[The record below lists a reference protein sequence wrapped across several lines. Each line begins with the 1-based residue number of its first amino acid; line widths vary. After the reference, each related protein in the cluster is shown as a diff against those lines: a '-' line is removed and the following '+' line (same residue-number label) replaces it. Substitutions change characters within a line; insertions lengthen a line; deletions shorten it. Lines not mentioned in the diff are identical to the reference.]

1 MLIEEM
7 NSHDLRIAMLPYTSA
22 LKLVNMYIETIND
35 ELFAH
40 KRSNPI
46 EHVKSRLKRP
56 SSIARK
62 LRKKGLEPTIENAL
76 KHIDDLAGVRIV
88 CLFRDDIYKI
98 AQVIENF
105 DDIRITRIKDYITN
119 PKENGYRSYHMH
131 IEVPVRMLNEEE
143 WVKVEIQLRTAA
155 MDFWASLEHKIR
167 YKKDAEIPERISSEL
182 KQCATLVDKMDNEMQ
197 NLNYQIALL
206 GDDDIIESET
216 EPKEIFDTDK

>member
-22 LKLVNMYIETIND
+22 LKVVNMYIETIND

-40 KRSNPI
+40 KHSNPI

-76 KHIDDLAGVRIV
+76 KYIDDLAGVRIV

-98 AQVIENF
+98 AQVIEYF
-105 DDIRITRIKDYITN
+105 DNLRIVRIKDYITN

-131 IEVPVRMLNEEE
+131 VEVPVRLLNKEE
-143 WVKVEIQLRTAA
+143 WVKIEIQLRTVA
-155 MDFWASLEHKIR
+155 MDFWASLEHKRR
-167 YKKDAEIPERISSEL
+167 YKKDADVPDNIGSEL
-182 KQCATLVDKMDNEMQ
+182 KLCATLVDKMDTEMQ
-197 NLNYQIALL
+197 NLNYEIQLL
-206 GDDDIIESET
+206 GDDEPT
-216 EPKEIFDTDK
+216 EQDEELKEIFETDQ